1 MTSDIGRVLIVE
13 DDIVYGRELRT
24 IVEELALRPI
34 GPIPGVRPAL
44 AVIGG
49 VPLDAALLAVRV
61 DDGLSF
67 PVAHALEEHG
77 IPYAFVTAVPGMVEA
92 EPGMQGKPLVR
103 KPFRAERIA
112 TALLECGLPIA
123 PHTAVLSGHG

>member
-1 MTSDIGRVLIVE
+1 MLSETRRVLIVE
-13 DDIVYGRELRT
+13 DDFVYGRELRT

-34 GPIPGVRPAL
+34 GPIPGVRAAL
-44 AVIGG
+44 AVISDIH
-49 VPLDAALLAVRV
+49 VDAALLAVRV

-67 PVAHALEEHG
+67 PVARALEEHA

-112 TALLECGLPIA
+112 AALSKCGLP
-123 PHTAVLSGHG
+123 VVGS

>member
-1 MTSDIGRVLIVE
+1 MLSGTRRVLIVE
-13 DDIVYGRELRT
+13 DDFVYGRELRT

-34 GPIPGVRPAL
+34 GPIPGVRAAL
-44 AVIGG
+44 AVISDIH
-49 VPLDAALLAVRV
+49 VDAALLAVRV

-67 PVAHALEEHG
+67 PVARALEEHA

-112 TALLECGLPIA
+112 AALSKCGLP
-123 PHTAVLSGHG
+123 VVGS

>member
-1 MTSDIGRVLIVE
+1 MLSGTRRVLIVE
-13 DDIVYGRELRT
+13 DDFVYGRELRT
-24 IVEELALRPI
+24 IVEELSLHPI

-44 AVIGG
+44 AVIAD
-49 VPLDAALLAVRV
+49 VPVDAALLAVRV

-67 PVAHALEEHG
+67 PVARALEEHA

-112 TALLECGLPIA
+112 AALSKCGLP
-123 PHTAVLSGHG
+123 VVGS